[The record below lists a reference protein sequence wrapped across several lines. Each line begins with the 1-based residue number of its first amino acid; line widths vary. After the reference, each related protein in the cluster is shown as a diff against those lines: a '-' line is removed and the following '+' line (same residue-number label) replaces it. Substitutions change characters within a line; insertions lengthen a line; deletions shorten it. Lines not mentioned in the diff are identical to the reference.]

1 MNDIRP
7 IRRALISVSDKSGL
21 RDFARGLVKH
31 GTEIL
36 STGGTARMLEIEGL
50 PVTLVEDVTGFP
62 EIFGGRVKTLHP
74 IVHGGILWRRDNEQD
89 ILQAK
94 AQNINEIDLVG
105 VVLYKF
111 EKAAA
116 KAGLSPDQIIEEIDI
131 GGPTMLRAA
140 AKNHIWVASVSS
152 PDQYVGIL
160 NELDS
165 KGGLSL
171 KTRRNLAQAT
181 FARTAA
187 YDKAIGQ
194 WFESEGGRSS

>member
-1 MNDIRP
+1 MNDMRP

-21 RDFARGLVKH
+21 GEFAKGLVKH

-36 STGGTARMLEIEGL
+36 STGGTARMLEKEGL

-74 IVHGGILWRRDNEQD
+74 LVHGGILWRRDNEQD

-111 EKAAA
+111 EEAAA
-116 KAGLSPDQIIEEIDI
+116 KAGLSPAQIVEEIDI

-140 AKNHIWVASVSS
+140 AKNHAWVASVSS
-152 PDQYVGIL
+152 PDQYADIL
-160 NELDS
+160 SELDS

-171 KTRRNLAQAT
+171 KTRKSLAQAT

-187 YDKAIGQ
+187 YDKAIRQ
-194 WFESEGGRSS
+194 WFESEDVKIS